1 MSKRKAG
8 VGWRRRE
15 PNLLSAATSHSTFGP
30 ALTERWPE
38 DADTAD
44 RIRSVMMIALEG
56 RNVKGTVA
64 ALRKNP
70 GFAAMHTTNGLWDLI
85 AEIKVPSMAEF
96 NRLLTGIRVMEG
108 ISKPET
114 RLCLGPT

>member
-1 MSKRKAG
+1 
-8 VGWRRRE
+8 
-15 PNLLSAATSHSTFGP
+15 
-30 ALTERWPE
+30 
-38 DADTAD
+38 
-44 RIRSVMMIALEG
+44 MMIALEG

-85 AEIKVPSMAEF
+85 AEIEVPSMAEF